1 MKHKAYCCTSC
12 SYKSAGYFSKCPNC
26 GEWNT
31 FEEVSE
37 EKKSGG
43 RTAAHRTARRLKD
56 VSGESK
62 RRLKS
67 GMEEFDRV
75 MGGGIVEDGVSIL
88 AAKPGAGKSTI
99 LFQIANALAEEG
111 HRVLYASGEESE
123 SQIKMR
129 AERIAPAIAENIW
142 IYSGTSMD
150 DVCHWIEDVDADI
163 IILDSIQ
170 TFTLEEF
177 PARAGTPTQTM
188 ECANRLV
195 DLAKNTKKPKAV
207 FIVGQLTKQDS
218 LAGVRALEH
227 LVDTVLFID
236 HEMQDELRILQA
248 TKNRFGST
256 GEMGFFKMTEA
267 GMVSIDNPSA
277 HFMTA
282 RAAGSEVPGSAM
294 CIVREGTRSMIVEV
308 ESLVSKS
315 FTPYPQRISECL
327 RREQLGVLLSILEER
342 GGMGL
347 YDKNVVVKTTGNLR
361 LKEGAANLGTL
372 LSIASAVANRPIP
385 GNVLFIG
392 DVGLTGELK
401 QVPAMTS
408 RIKEAVRMGF
418 ETIYTPPLTADQ
430 KIEGITLRER
440 RLLSDVIKDLLK

>member
-12 SYKSAGYFSKCPNC
+12 GYKSAGYFSKCPNC

-43 RTAAHRTARRLKD
+43 RTTAHRTARRLKD

-129 AERIAPAIAENIW
+129 AERITPSIAENIW
-142 IYSGTSMD
+142 IYSGTMD

-195 DLAKNTKKPKAV
+195 DLAKNTKKPKVV

-282 RAAGSEVPGSAM
+282 RAAGREVPGSAM

>member
-1 MKHKAYCCTSC
+1 MKHKAYCCTAC

-195 DLAKNTKKPKAV
+195 DMAKNPKKPKAV

-267 GMVSIDNPSA
+267 GMISIDNPSA

-282 RAAGSEVPGSAM
+282 RAAGREVPGSAM

>member
-1 MKHKAYCCTSC
+1 MKHKTYRCTSC
-12 SYKSAGYFSKCPNC
+12 GYKSAGYFSKCPNC
-26 GEWNT
+26 GDWNT
-31 FEEVSE
+31 FEEVTE
-37 EKKSGG
+37 EKKSVG
-43 RTAAHRTARRLKD
+43 RMTSYRPAQRLKE

-99 LFQIANALAEEG
+99 LFQIANALAKDG

-129 AERIAPAIAENIW
+129 AERIAPAIADNIW

-150 DVCHWIEDVDADI
+150 DVCHWIDDVDADI

-195 DLAKNTKKPKAV
+195 DLAKNPKSPKAV

-267 GMVSIDNPSA
+267 GMISIDNPSA
-277 HFMTA
+277 HFMTE

-294 CIVREGTRSMIVEV
+294 CIVREGTRSMIVEI

-372 LSIASAVANRPIP
+372 LSIASAVTNRPIP
-385 GNVLFIG
+385 SGTLFIG

-418 ETIYTPPLTADQ
+418 KTIYTPPLSVDK

>member
-1 MKHKAYCCTSC
+1 MKHKAYSCTAC
-12 SYKSAGYFSKCPNC
+12 GYKSAGYFSKCPNC

-31 FEEVSE
+31 FEELGE

-43 RTAAHRTARRLKD
+43 RGKVHRAARRLKD
-56 VSGESK
+56 VYGESK

-67 GMEEFDRV
+67 GLDEFDRV
-75 MGGGIVEDGVSIL
+75 MGGGMVEDGVSIL
-88 AAKPGAGKSTI
+88 AAKPGAGKSTL
-99 LFQIANALAEEG
+99 LFQIANKLAKDG

-129 AERIAPAIAENIW
+129 AERIAETISDNIW

-150 DVCHWIEDVDADI
+150 DVCHWIDDVDADI
-163 IILDSIQ
+163 IVLDSIQ
-170 TFTLEEF
+170 TFTLDEF

-195 DLAKNTKKPKAV
+195 GMAKNPKKPKAV

-236 HEMQDELRILQA
+236 HEMEDELRILQA

-256 GEMGFFKMTEA
+256 GEMGFFKMTEG

-277 HFMTA
+277 HFMTE
-282 RAAGSEVPGSAM
+282 RAKGREVPGSAM
-294 CIVREGTRSMIVEV
+294 CIVREGTRSMIVEI

-342 GGMGL
+342 GGMSL

-361 LKEGAANLGTL
+361 LKEGAANLGAI
-372 LSIASAVANRPIP
+372 LSIASAVTNRPIP
-385 GNVLFIG
+385 SNVLFIG

-401 QVPAMTS
+401 PVPAMNS
-408 RIKEAVRMGF
+408 RMKEAVRMGF
-418 ETIYTPPLTADQ
+418 EVIYTPPMAANQ
-430 KIEGITLRER
+430 KIEGVTLRER

>member
-12 SYKSAGYFSKCPNC
+12 GYKSAGYFSKCPNC

-43 RTAAHRTARRLKD
+43 RTAAHRTAQRLKD

-129 AERIAPAIAENIW
+129 AERIAPSIAENIW

-195 DLAKNTKKPKAV
+195 DLAKNPKKPKAV

-282 RAAGSEVPGSAM
+282 RAAGREVPGSAM

-342 GGMGL
+342 GGIGL

-385 GNVLFIG
+385 ANVLFIG

>member
-12 SYKSAGYFSKCPNC
+12 GYKSAGYFSKCPNC

-31 FEEVSE
+31 FEEVSV
-37 EKKSGG
+37 EKKAGG
-43 RTAAHRTARRLKD
+43 RSKAHRSAQRLKD

-99 LFQIANALAEEG
+99 LFQIANALADDG

-129 AERIAPAIAENIW
+129 AERIAPSIAENIW
-142 IYSGTSMD
+142 IYAGTSMD

-195 DLAKNTKKPKAV
+195 DVAKNPKNPKAV

-256 GEMGFFKMTEA
+256 GEMGFFNMTEG

-385 GNVLFIG
+385 SNTLFIG

-401 QVPAMTS
+401 QVPAMAS

-418 ETIYTPPLTADQ
+418 ETIYTPPLIADQ

-440 RLLSDVIKDLLK
+440 RLLSDVINDLLN

>member
-1 MKHKAYCCTSC
+1 MKGKGYECRECG
-12 SYKSAGYFSKCPNC
+12 YKSSGYFSKCPNC
-26 GEWNT
+26 GQWNT
-31 FEEVSE
+31 FEEVVE
-37 EKKSGG
+37 TKSKPGKPRG
-43 RTAAHRTARRLKD
+43 SSKPAKRLKD
-56 VSGESK
+56 VSGEAKK
-62 RRLKS
+62 RLLS

-88 AAKPGAGKSTI
+88 AAKPGAGKSTL

-111 HRVLYASGEESE
+111 LHVLYASGEESE
-123 SQIKMR
+123 TQIKMR
-129 AERIAPAIAENIW
+129 AERIADAISDNIW

-150 DVCHWIEDVDADI
+150 DVSHWIESVDADV

-170 TFTLEEF
+170 TFTLDEF
-177 PARAGTPTQTM
+177 TARAGTPTQTM

-195 DLAKNTKKPKAV
+195 DYAKSSKKPRAV

-227 LVDTVLFID
+227 LVDTVLYID
-236 HEMQDELRILQA
+236 DEMREELRILQA

-256 GEMGFFKMTEA
+256 GEMGFFQMTER

-277 HFMTA
+277 HFMT
-282 RAAGSEVPGSAM
+282 RRDAGSEVPGSAM
-294 CIVREGTRSMIVEV
+294 CIVREGTRSIIVEI

-315 FTPYPQRISECL
+315 FTPYPERISECF

-342 GGMGL
+342 GRLSL

-361 LKEGAANLGTL
+361 LKEGACNLAAL
-372 LSIASAVANRPIP
+372 MSMASAFKNKPIDR
-385 GNVLFIG
+385 NTLFIG

-401 QVPAMTS
+401 NIPGMES
-408 RIKEAVRMGF
+408 RIKEAARMGF
-418 ETIYTPPLTADQ
+418 KTIYTPPMNQRKSIDGVEI
-430 KIEGITLRER
+430 KER
-440 RLLSDVIKDLLK
+440 RLLADVIKENL